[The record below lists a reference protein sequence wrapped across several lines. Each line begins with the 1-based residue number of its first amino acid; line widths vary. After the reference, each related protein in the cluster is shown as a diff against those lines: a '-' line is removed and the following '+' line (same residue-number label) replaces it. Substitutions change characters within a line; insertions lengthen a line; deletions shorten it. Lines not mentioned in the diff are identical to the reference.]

1 MMQKAH
7 LNLIKYALA
16 NGCTISVW
24 DGEAWQVKKST
35 SYNAIKE
42 AAESVDLANLRIR
55 DNEGNIVGTA
65 AVSNDVSFEP
75 DETVVDYTCTL
86 FMEQWELT
94 YANNQNR
101 PLYGLGW

>member
-1 MMQKAH
+1 MQKAH

-16 NGCTISVW
+16 QGCTISVW
-24 DGEAWQVKKST
+24 DGEVWQVKKST
-35 SYNAIKE
+35 SYKDIKD

-55 DNEGNIVGTA
+55 DSEGNVVGTA
-65 AVSNDVSFEP
+65 AVCDDVSFEP
-75 DETVVDYTCTL
+75 DETVTDYTCTL

-94 YANNQNR
+94 YANSQNR